1 MVVPSYGLIGV
12 NERVR
17 EYLFGIELLRL
28 HRLVVEV
35 DRLWR
40 GRMKVWKMYRHQRL
54 LPSSYERQRAFKER

>member
-1 MVVPSYGLIGV
+1 V

-17 EYLFGIELLRL
+17 GFLFGIELLRL
-28 HRLVVEV
+28 HRPVVVV

-54 LPSSYERQRAFKER
+54 LPSSYDRQRASKQGGECEI